1 MNILKFLMEQ
11 FSPELISKL
20 GSTIGEN
27 TENTQKALTSA
38 VPSILGGL
46 MNTASS
52 SNGVSS
58 IESIMKMAISSEVGV
73 NFMSMLESN
82 EETSKVN
89 SMGTNMLTNLFGNKV
104 EAVSNSIASSSGIQ
118 VSSASTLIGMITP
131 YIMGKLG
138 AQANSTSIGVNGLMS
153 LLSSQKESILG
164 MMPSRFAGALGL
176 ENLSTLGDGI
186 AGTTKN
192 ITSNINSNSKV
203 DATINAGNNSIMKWI
218 LPLLLLLL
226 AGTMLWYFLKGCN
239 NNAGGNIGTDITNIA
254 GTAKKDI
261 LNGGTDIANSIDNAG
276 DSIKNKTTDAIDGLG
291 AFFKRKLP
299 NGIELNI
306 PENGIENKLV
316 KFVDDVNRPVD
327 KTTWYTM
334 DRILFETGKSTL
346 KKESDEQIN
355 NIVEIM
361 KAYPA
366 MQLKIGGYTDNT
378 GDAKVNL
385 KLSEERATT
394 VMNAIVKKGI
404 DLARLKAEGYG
415 QEHPVAT
422 NDTEEGRQENR
433 RIDVRITKK

>member
-1 MNILKFLMEQ
+1 
-11 FSPELISKL
+11 
-20 GSTIGEN
+20 
-27 TENTQKALTSA
+27 
-38 VPSILGGL
+38 
-46 MNTASS
+46 
-52 SNGVSS
+52 
-58 IESIMKMAISSEVGV
+58 
-73 NFMSMLESN
+73 
-82 EETSKVN
+82 
-89 SMGTNMLTNLFGNKV
+89 MGTNMLTNLFGNKV

-138 AQANSTSIGVNGLMS
+138 VQANSTSIGVNGLMS
-153 LLSSQKESILG
+153 ILSAQKESILG

-254 GTAKKDI
+254 DTAKKDI

>member
-1 MNILKFLMEQ
+1 
-11 FSPELISKL
+11 
-20 GSTIGEN
+20 
-27 TENTQKALTSA
+27 
-38 VPSILGGL
+38 
-46 MNTASS
+46 
-52 SNGVSS
+52 
-58 IESIMKMAISSEVGV
+58 
-73 NFMSMLESN
+73 
-82 EETSKVN
+82 
-89 SMGTNMLTNLFGNKV
+89 
-104 EAVSNSIASSSGIQ
+104 
-118 VSSASTLIGMITP
+118 
-131 YIMGKLG
+131 
-138 AQANSTSIGVNGLMS
+138 
-153 LLSSQKESILG
+153 
-164 MMPSRFAGALGL
+164 
-176 ENLSTLGDGI
+176 
-186 AGTTKN
+186 
-192 ITSNINSNSKV
+192 
-203 DATINAGNNSIMKWI
+203 
-218 LPLLLLLL
+218 
-226 AGTMLWYFLKGCN
+226 MLWYFLKGCN

-254 GTAKKDI
+254 DTAKKDI
-261 LNGGTDIANSIDNAG
+261 LNGGTDIANTIDNAG
-276 DSIKNKTTDAIDGLG
+276 DSIKNKTNDAIDGLG

-334 DRILFETGKSTL
+334 DRILFET
-346 KKESDEQIN
+346 
-355 NIVEIM
+355 VEIM
-361 KAYPA
+361 QAYPA

>member
-138 AQANSTSIGVNGLMS
+138 VQANSTSIGVNGLMS
-153 LLSSQKESILG
+153 ILSAQKESILG

-254 GTAKKDI
+254 DTAKKDI
-261 LNGGTDIANSIDNAG
+261 LNGGTDIANTIDNAG

-306 PENGIENKLV
+306 PENGI
-316 KFVDDVNRPVD
+316 
-327 KTTWYTM
+327 
-334 DRILFETGKSTL
+334 ETGKSTL

>member
-1 MNILKFLMEQ
+1 MEQ

-20 GSTIGEN
+20 SGAIGEN
-27 TENTQKALTSA
+27 PENTQKAVTSA
-38 VPSILGGL
+38 VPSLLGGL

-52 SNGVSS
+52 SNGTSA
-58 IESIMKMAISSEVGV
+58 IESIMKMATRNDVGSNLTSMLDSSESTSQ
-73 NFMSMLESN
+73 MS
-82 EETSKVN
+82 
-89 SMGTNMLTNLFGNKV
+89 SMGTNMLTSLFGNKV
-104 EAVSNSIASSSGIQ
+104 EAVSSSIASSSGIQ
-118 VSSASTLIGMITP
+118 ASSASTLLGMITP
-131 YIMGKLG
+131 FIMGKLG
-138 AQANSTSIGVNGLMS
+138 AQASSTGMGVSGLMS
-153 LLSSQKESILG
+153 LLGSQKESILG
-164 MMPSRFAGALGL
+164 MLPSGFAGALGL
-176 ENLSTLGDGI
+176 GSLSSLGAGI

-192 ITSNINSNSKV
+192 ITSNINSKV
-203 DATINAGNNSIMKWI
+203 DATTNVSNNSMMKWL

-226 AGTMLWYFLKGCN
+226 AGGLLWYFLKGCN
-239 NNAGGNIGTDITNIA
+239 NNTGGNIGTDITNVA
-254 GTAKKDI
+254 DSMKTEVQDA
-261 LNGGTDIANSIDNAG
+261 GTDIANTVDNAG
-276 DSIKNKTTDAIDGLG
+276 DSLKNKATGAIDALG

-316 KFVDDVNRPVD
+316 KFVEDANRPVD
-327 KTTWYTM
+327 KTTWFTM

-366 MQLKIGGYTDNT
+366 MQLKVGGYTDNT
-378 GDAKVNL
+378 GDAKANL

-404 DLARLKAEGYG
+404 DAARLKAEGYG

-422 NDTEEGRQENR
+422 NDTEEGRQQNR